1 MPGGHT
7 DRYPAIA
14 VSADGGRLAQLPWID
29 GAGTAFVV
37 GLFDVATTELTTGPE
52 PIAGQVFSVTFSA
65 DGESLVAGVDFN
77 GDGTSPGLVLIDASS
92 GEQLATMDLP
102 EAPERGANFITP
114 ATYAMP
120 AATPLPDGGFA
131 VGSDPGTV
139 FLLDG
144 HLSVVRTVELPP
156 FTTTSLQ
163 PLSDGTIVGSGVD
176 GAVRFDPRTGE
187 VRWQQLDYGEAC
199 ANLRVIEEAGS
210 VFCGSWLGAL
220 TTLDLATG
228 VVTRELIAQNGGGG
242 TLWSAR
248 DGTELVNF
256 GGNEAVVA
264 RWRLDGS
271 GPITTMGPPGWGA
284 WFLSP
289 DGRHLIAAHTDRP
302 GRAQDPLALTFRVFD
317 SENGDVIT
325 TLDGLLN
332 STWVDDD
339 TVGGGVM
346 TDDGVRPAHV
356 ELASGAVTPLGD
368 VVEEIPHAIAST
380 PGKTY
385 ALMRFLNDDGSQT
398 VWPLDVATGLR
409 TEPTIEVDD
418 LAWADISPSGH
429 RILLGSPTA

>member
-1 MPGGHT
+1 
-7 DRYPAIA
+7 
-14 VSADGGRLAQLPWID
+14 
-29 GAGTAFVV
+29 
-37 GLFDVATTELTTGPE
+37 
-52 PIAGQVFSVTFSA
+52 
-65 DGESLVAGVDFN
+65 
-77 GDGTSPGLVLIDASS
+77 
-92 GEQLATMDLP
+92 
-102 EAPERGANFITP
+102 
-114 ATYAMP
+114 MP

-131 VGSDPGTV
+131 VGSDAGTV

-248 DGTELVNF
+248 DGTELVSF

-271 GPITTMGPPGWGA
+271 GPITTLGPPGWGA

-302 GRAQDPLALTFRVFD
+302 GRAQDPLALTFRRVRCRRTAT
-317 SENGDVIT
+317 SSRRSTVCSTRHGST
-325 TLDGLLN
+325 TTQ
-332 STWVDDD
+332 SF
-339 TVGGGVM
+339 GGVM
-346 TDDGVRPAHV
+346 TDDGARPAHV
-356 ELASGAVTPLGD
+356 ELAQRSRDTHTVTPSRRSRTR
-368 VVEEIPHAIAST
+368 AAFA
-380 PGKTY
+380 PGKSRGPPPVPRRRRLGT
-385 ALMRFLNDDGSQT
+385 RFGRSTWRPDCAPNRRSRST
-398 VWPLDVATGLR
+398 
-409 TEPTIEVDD
+409 
-418 LAWADISPSGH
+418 ISPGPTSARPATASCWDRRRRDHLRRVERRGTRHGVQLEPARRIHH
-429 RILLGSPTA
+429 RRRSAVPRVDRWRAHPLRPRLARTDPDLRRQPRIHPGDQRHRRRLADPHPGW